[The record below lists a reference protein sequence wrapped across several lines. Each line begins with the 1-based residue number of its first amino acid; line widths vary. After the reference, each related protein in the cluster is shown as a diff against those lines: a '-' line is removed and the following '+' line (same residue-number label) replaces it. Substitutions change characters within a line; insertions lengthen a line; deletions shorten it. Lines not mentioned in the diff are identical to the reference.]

1 MDRVLSADER
11 IRRAEEIYYRR
22 KMMGEKTSDVAR
34 VNVGDNKRKIGL
46 LKKTILQILICVVI
60 YLIIH
65 LVQTSNFVFSKDIIN
80 KTQEILSYDIN
91 FQNMNNNIRGILNG
105 IWNNEQKKENENNE
119 EVNMDNKES
128 NIEEETLETETKQE
142 VLDELDEIE
151 NLSQE
156 EKDIKYILEN
166 VPMIKPLL
174 GTITSRFG
182 NRESDNPK
190 VSKFH
195 TGIDIAVDEGTVFVS
210 SMDGTVKEVSS
221 EGLFRSSCYS

>member
-1 MDRVLSADER
+1 MDRVLSVDER

-65 LVQTSNFVFSKDIIN
+65 LVQTTNYVFSQDVLN
-80 KTQEILSYDIN
+80 KSKEILSYDIN
-91 FQNMNNNIRGILNG
+91 FQNMYNSTKEFLNG
-105 IWNNEQKKENENNE
+105 LWNNKQIVKKEE
-119 EVNMDNKES
+119 EKAEGEEAK
-128 NIEEETLETETKQE
+128 EEETIETVARQETIE
-142 VLDELDEIE
+142 VVE

-156 EKDIKYILEN
+156 EQDIKYILEN

-182 NRESDNPK
+182 NRESNNPK